1 MRFCTGQAKKKNNV
15 KIFVTGQREA
25 QAHTLEHAIGWTRYV
40 GRREET
46 PVDTNRRLFGSRDGA
61 RDWRTSIASLEDHN
75 DDDDDDSK

>member
-1 MRFCTGQAKKKNNV
+1 M
-15 KIFVTGQREA
+15 
-25 QAHTLEHAIGWTRYV
+25 